1 MKNREEYVAS
11 IYSKRDARLAKRK
24 RAVATA
30 ASALCLVLCFCA
42 AAAVMP
48 KMMKKTSKEA
58 TTDITVAVNNAE
70 GTADSGNAQTMHYVE
85 QFVTMVTHYERPK
98 VEKPEDAIAHYPK
111 NFAYSETDPMN
122 QRVTAFEENEAGAE
136 EQTEIALE
144 TEIAEEFADSET
156 HKAPSVTK
164 RPSAMGRYTNEEII
178 AAAFSNLSESEKKA
192 VNGVEPFVTV
202 TRTSGGEEY
211 YDISYKTDNGK
222 IKITLNAENLEFV
235 KRSGGIY
242 GASGTTAVPPMVVT
256 TPAYNPNS

>member
-1 MKNREEYVAS
+1 MKNREEYMAS
-11 IYSKRDARLAKRK
+11 IYAKRDARLTKHK
-24 RAVATA
+24 KAVAAA

-42 AAAVMP
+42 AAVVMP
-48 KMMKKTSKEA
+48 KMMKKTSKEV

-70 GTADSGNAQTMHYVE
+70 GTVDSENAQAGCFGE
-85 QFVTMVTHYERPK
+85 ELATMVTRYERPAD
-98 VEKPEDAIAHYPK
+98 ERYEDAIAHYPK

-122 QRVTAFEENEAGAE
+122 QRVTAFEENEAGVE
-136 EQTEIALE
+136 KQTEIALE

-164 RPSAMGRYTNEEII
+164 RPSSMGRYTNEEII

-192 VNGVEPFVTV
+192 VEGVEPFVTV
-202 TRTSGGEEY
+202 TRTSDGEEY
-211 YDISYKTDNGK
+211 YDISYKTDNSK

-235 KRSGGIY
+235 KKSGGIDST
-242 GASGTTAVPPMVVT
+242 SGTTAAPPMVVT

>member
-1 MKNREEYVAS
+1 MKNREEYMAS
-11 IYSKRDARLAKRK
+11 IYAKRDARLGKRK
-24 RAVATA
+24 RAAAAAT
-30 ASALCLVLCFCA
+30 SALCLILCFCA
-42 AAAVMP
+42 AAVVMP
-48 KMMKKTSKEA
+48 KMMKKTSKEV

-70 GTADSGNAQTMHYVE
+70 DTVDSGNTQTLYFDE
-85 QFVTMVTHYERPK
+85 QFVTMVTHYEKPV
-98 VEKPEDAIAHYPK
+98 VERYEDAIAHYPK

-122 QRVTAFEENEAGAE
+122 QRVTAFEENEAGVE
-136 EQTEIALE
+136 KQTEIALE

-178 AAAFSNLSESEKKA
+178 AAAFSNLSENEKKA
-192 VNGVEPFVTV
+192 VEGVEPFVTV

-235 KRSGGIY
+235 KRSGGID
-242 GASGTTAVPPMVVT
+242 GTSGTTAAPPMVVT

>member
-1 MKNREEYVAS
+1 MKNREEYMAS
-11 IYSKRDARLAKRK
+11 ICAKRDARLAKRK

-30 ASALCLVLCFCA
+30 ASALCLILCFCA

-58 TTDITVAVNNAE
+58 TTDITVAVNDAE
-70 GTADSGNAQTMHYVE
+70 GTVDSGNAQTMHYVE
-85 QFVTMVTHYERPK
+85 QFVTMVTHYERPA
-98 VEKPEDAIAHYPK
+98 VERYEDSITHYQK
-111 NFAYSETDPMN
+111 NYAYSETDSTN
-122 QRVTAFEENEAGAE
+122 QKVTAFEENEAGVE
-136 EQTEIALE
+136 KQTEIALE

-164 RPSAMGRYTNEEII
+164 RPSAMGKYTNEEII
-178 AAAFSNLSESEKKA
+178 AAAFSNLSESEKEA
-192 VNGVEPFVTV
+192 VKGVEPFVTV

-235 KRSGGIY
+235 KRSGGID
-242 GASGTTAVPPMVVT
+242 GTSGTTAAPPMVVT